1 MKSAS
6 VGVIIPVRNE
16 EDSIALVL
24 QDIPADLNASVI
36 VVDNGST
43 DKTSEVAQSKGAV
56 VLYEKVPGYGR
67 AMLKGIN
74 YLRDHPVDIIV
85 FLDGDFS
92 DYPQV
97 MGQLI
102 EPIISD
108 RYDMIVS
115 TRLNPL
121 HDRNS
126 LSPHVIYGNK
136 LVVFCMN
143 LLFGTHY
150 TDLGPFRAIRYDRL
164 DQLQMQDPDYG
175 WTVEMQVK
183 AKLQGF
189 KVKEFPVRYR
199 SRIGQSKIS
208 GTVKGT
214 VLAGSKMLYTLLKLF
229 LSRRRYSQQ

>member
-1 MKSAS
+1 MNTAS

-24 QDIPADLNASVI
+24 QDIPAGLNALIV
-36 VVDNGST
+36 VVDNGGT
-43 DKTSEVAQSKGAV
+43 DRTSEIAQSKGAV
-56 VLYEKVPGYGR
+56 VLNEKVPGYGR

-74 YLRDHPVDIIV
+74 YISNHPVDIIV
-85 FLDGDFS
+85 FLDGDYS

-97 MGQLI
+97 MDQLI
-102 EPIISD
+102 EPITSNQ
-108 RYDMIVS
+108 YDMVVS

-121 HDRNS
+121 YDKES
-126 LSPHVIYGNK
+126 LSAHVIYGNK

-143 LLFGTHY
+143 LLFRTRY

-164 DQLQMQDPDYG
+164 NQLQMQDLDYG

-183 AKLQGF
+183 AKLQGL

-199 SRIGQSKIS
+199 VRVGQSKIS
-208 GTVKGT
+208 GTIKGT

-229 LSRRRYSQQ
+229 LTRRQYSRK